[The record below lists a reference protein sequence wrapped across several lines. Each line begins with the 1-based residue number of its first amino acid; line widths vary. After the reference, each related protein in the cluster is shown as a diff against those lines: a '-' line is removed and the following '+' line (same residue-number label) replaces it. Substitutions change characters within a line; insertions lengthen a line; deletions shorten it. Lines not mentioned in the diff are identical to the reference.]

1 MKCYWLLNHEPT
13 ERQRNEIKEDYG
25 AVDIIMPKMDLS
37 SFWGNIPCT
46 KEIGSDLIDS
56 WLDNI
61 EPSDIAI
68 VQGECTYVFYVVDA
82 LLSKGVRVLSS
93 VSERKVEEK
102 REGEVVLTN
111 RYFEHKLFREYKR
124 YRSL

>member
-13 ERQRNEIKEDYG
+13 ERQRDEIKEDYG
-25 AVDIIMPKMDLS
+25 VEDIIMPKMDLI
-37 SFWGNIPCT
+37 SFWENIPCT

-61 EPSDIAI
+61 ESQDIAI